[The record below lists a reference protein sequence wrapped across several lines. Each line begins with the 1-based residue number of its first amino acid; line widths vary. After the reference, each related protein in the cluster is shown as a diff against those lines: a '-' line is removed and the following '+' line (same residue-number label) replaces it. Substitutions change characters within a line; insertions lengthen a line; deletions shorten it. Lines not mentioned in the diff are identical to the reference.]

1 MFQYRPREP
10 NLEIREVSFHRCR
23 AVGCL
28 GTILSSSTVPRKE
41 YLTPTFFMR
50 KLSTTVILR
59 QYHLRD
65 WVSNFWDFQKMKF
78 QNYYDLGHTWMLMPF
93 RHKNIPKQLQQFSF
107 FALPYM
113 VSDLS
118 VLVCARIC
126 ACIVCVCKGSLW
138 NLVSSPMFL
147 SLTWVLP
154 IRRWKEGRYQKPK
167 RATSLFKSHDHRNHN
182 SSSLSTYIWFR
193 IQKAEIFSL
202 VMQMATHPSKVCD
215 MKQENTLKSIQTYS
229 YCCLGVCGPIVD
241 IQLRSLGF
249 LLQAMSWSC
258 VLPHAVFSK

>member
-1 MFQYRPREP
+1 MFQSRPREP
-10 NLEIREVSFHRCR
+10 NLEIREVSFHGCR

-28 GTILSSSTVPRKE
+28 GTILFSSTVARKE
-41 YLTPTFFMR
+41 YLTPTFFML

-65 WVSNFWDFQKMKF
+65 WVSNFWDFQKIKF
-78 QNYYDLGHTWMLMPF
+78 QNYYDLGHTWMLMSF

-118 VLVCARIC
+118 VLVCARMR

-182 SSSLSTYIWFR
+182 SSLRVYIWFR
-193 IQKAEIFSL
+193 IQKARIFHL
-202 VMQMATHPSKVCD
+202 WCTWQFIPG
-215 MKQENTLKSIQTYS
+215 KSVIWNKRTPWRAFRS
-229 YCCLGVCGPIVD
+229 VLTVASVPVD
-241 IQLRSLGF
+241 
-249 LLQAMSWSC
+249 
-258 VLPHAVFSK
+258 P